1 MKITQIRNATILIEF
16 EAKDVSGAPIGLL
29 VDPMLAGRGALPSLK
44 YLGGQ
49 RRRNPIVDLPS
60 KMPELLGRV
69 THALITHC
77 QRGHFDH
84 LDRAGIRFLRQSRVP
99 VFCMPHDEGWL
110 RTRGLN
116 VLSLEAPADGTAS
129 HPFFNGMITSIPC
142 IHGRGL
148 VGKLMEHGHG
158 QLIDLP
164 GEPTVYIAGDTILTL
179 DVRACLET
187 LQPDVAVLPA
197 GGARFD
203 FGGEIL
209 MNGDDMLTACQLTH
223 GKVVANHLE
232 ALDHCPTT
240 RAQLRHDVSR
250 AGLENR
256 LFVPNDGDTL
266 EFSALAE
273 PRA

>member
-16 EAKDVSGAPIGLL
+16 GAQDDRGVPIGLL
-29 VDPMLAGRGALPSLK
+29 VDPMLAERGALPSLK

-49 RRRNPIVDLPS
+49 RRRNPIVELPS
-60 KMPELLGRV
+60 AMPALLERV

-84 LDRAGIRFLRQSRVP
+84 LDRAGVRFLRRARVP
-99 VFCMPHDEGWL
+99 VFCMPRDEGWL
-110 RTRGLN
+110 RARGLN
-116 VLSLEAPADGTAS
+116 VLSLEALADGTPS
-129 HPFFNGMITSIPC
+129 RPFFNGRITPIPC
-142 IHGRGL
+142 LHGRGL
-148 VGKLMEHGHG
+148 VGQLMAHGHG

-164 GEPTVYIAGDTILTL
+164 GEPTVYIAGDTLLTHE
-179 DVRACLET
+179 VRACLET

-203 FGGEIL
+203 VGGEIL
-209 MNGDDMLTACQLTH
+209 MNGADMVTACQLTR

-240 RAQLRHDVSR
+240 RAQLRQDALR
-250 AGLENR
+250 AGLEDR
-256 LFVPNDGDTL
+256 LLVPNDGETL
-266 EFSALAE
+266 VFSRPAA
-273 PRA
+273 PRL